1 MREPI
6 LSLISKSHPTY
17 QRIVDTFGVDLE
29 SEIQSVLSELE
40 KDALIDKLKDAY
52 YLTSDLN
59 MVAAT
64 ITSIKERFAFATVSE
79 DEDLYISINNLKTA
93 FLGDKVLLRCISDP
107 WVEKQEY
114 EDNVRKLSIIVAL
127 AIVSLIIALI
137 VIIKLY
143 SDIKN
148 IKNDNYLV

>member
-1 MREPI
+1 MREQI
-6 LSLISKSHPTY
+6 LSLILKSHPTY

-64 ITSIKERFAFATVSE
+64 ISDLTSTVSTH
-79 DEDLYISINNLKTA
+79 LSLTLSWLIWSKNSH
-93 FLGDKVLLRCISDP
+93 LLTI
-107 WVEKQEY
+107 
-114 EDNVRKLSIIVAL
+114 LF
-127 AIVSLIIALI
+127 
-137 VIIKLY
+137 
-143 SDIKN
+143 
-148 IKNDNYLV
+148 